1 MAAAGVV
8 IGANRT
14 ARVRS
19 EDHENQRRT
28 RVEPPEV
35 KRPRF
40 DAADMAVL
48 ETLVI
53 AFWAM
58 LPAYVP
64 NNAAVLAG
72 GGRPI
77 DGGRTM
83 GDKRVLGDGKTWRGT
98 AAGIVAGLALAGLLS
113 VIAPDV
119 ADATGIDVPEFTL
132 RAALGLAAGAMLGDI
147 LASFL
152 KRRTGRQ
159 RGAMFPGLDQLDFVV
174 VSLPLAA
181 LLDSDWFFG
190 VFTWRVVAVVV
201 VLTPL
206 LHVTTNMI
214 AYKLGLKNE
223 PW

>member
-1 MAAAGVV
+1 
-8 IGANRT
+8 
-14 ARVRS
+14 
-19 EDHENQRRT
+19 
-28 RVEPPEV
+28 
-35 KRPRF
+35 
-40 DAADMAVL
+40 MAVL
-48 ETLVI
+48 ETIVV

-77 DGGRTM
+77 DGGRTW

-98 AAGIVAGLALAGLLS
+98 AAGIIAGLALAGILS
-113 VIAPDV
+113 LFADDVGAVIGV
-119 ADATGIDVPEFTL
+119 DVPVFEPL
-132 RAALGLAAGAMLGDI
+132 AALGLAAGAMLGDI

-174 VSLPLAA
+174 VSLPLTA
-181 LLDSDWFFG
+181 LLATEWFFQ
-190 VFTWRVVAVVV
+190 VFTWDVILVVV
-201 VLTPL
+201 VLTPI
-206 LHVTTNMI
+206 LHVTTNVI